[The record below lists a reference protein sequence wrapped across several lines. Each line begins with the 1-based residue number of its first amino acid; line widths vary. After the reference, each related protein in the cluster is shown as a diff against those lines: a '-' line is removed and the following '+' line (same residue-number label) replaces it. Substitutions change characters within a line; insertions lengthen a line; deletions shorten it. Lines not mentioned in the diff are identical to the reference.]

1 MLIEI
6 LKPWIMNIVIVVF
19 FLLMTDVLLPEG
31 NIRQYVKVV
40 LGLFIILVIIKP
52 LIDMNNINSNF
63 ENIYI
68 ETATFLET
76 DSINADVEILHK
88 YHKEK
93 TLALYKKNIEKT
105 IINTVS
111 KELSINSDLI
121 KVQLDL
127 ENKTDIYSGMIEHVL
142 IIIPDKRDSN
152 FIDKIK
158 KVDIPNNKKVIYKD
172 EKEYN
177 FNDKAYVE
185 DLKNLLTKLL
195 PVEKENI
202 EIKFT
207 IDNGGDSK

>member
-6 LKPWIMNIVIVVF
+6 LKPWIMNIVIVAF